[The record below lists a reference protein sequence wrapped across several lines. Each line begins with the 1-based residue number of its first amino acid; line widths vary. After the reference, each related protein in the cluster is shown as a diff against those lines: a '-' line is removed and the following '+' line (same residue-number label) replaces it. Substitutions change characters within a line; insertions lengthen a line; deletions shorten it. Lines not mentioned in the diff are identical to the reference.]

1 MARRRGGL
9 IRFLMFAI
17 VLVAVLAG
25 LVFAATRLLS
35 PTFVTDR
42 IVAAVKERTGR
53 DLTIAGGARIGFW
66 PRLSIR
72 LNDVTLS
79 NPPGMGGGVFLKVAE
94 VDLAV
99 EARPLLQ
106 RRLEVKRIYM
116 RRPQVNLLVDRK
128 GRQNWDFSAVASG
141 SGSTDGGSAATG
153 SDGGMPAPRNGGSGN
168 PAGDLLDEV
177 RIAPILVEEGRVSYL
192 DERDGTTFA
201 ASNVNLRVSLP
212 TPDSPLSLKGSA
224 VWRRQPVKFAL
235 FVKAP
240 QRLTASGSPLEA
252 SIDAARLKAS
262 YAGLATL
269 RSGFELAGHLEAST
283 PSLRG
288 MMRWL
293 GVDMPEGR
301 GLESLSV
308 RGGLD
313 LRPDRLEL
321 KKATVQLDGMTA
333 RGTVR
338 VLTKGARPKIVAA
351 LGVDRIDTNVYMAP
365 ETPGKGGD
373 GKAGKGSGPS
383 SAKGADAWSDRPI
396 DLSSLKAVDADLRL
410 AVNGIL
416 YRKVQIGRSTVTA
429 KLAKGVLDA
438 TLKDMTLYG
447 GRASGRLV
455 LDGSGP
461 KAVVRGA
468 LNAKGLNGEG
478 LLKDFA
484 DITSLKGTLDMSLS
498 LAAKGRSQQEMVSTL
513 LGKAKLTFRDG
524 AVKGINIARLVRTVE
539 KAVVNG
545 WKKAPKE
552 KTDFAELS
560 GSFDIRDG
568 IAKTKDL
575 KMLGPLVRLSGS
587 GEVDLLRRRLDL
599 RIDPKLVKSL
609 KGQGG
614 TFDLKGLP
622 VPIIIRGPWD
632 NPKIYPDIEGI
643 LKNPEKAYD
652 TFRKLM
658 QAGPAGFLR
667 AMTKARENAGRGTKE
682 AAKAKQKEVERKATE
697 ELGKVVGDEKAEKT
711 VKKAKKKAKKILK
724 DIFR

>member
-1 MARRRGGL
+1 MARRRGGMT
-9 IRFLMFAI
+9 RFLVFAI
-17 VLVAVLAG
+17 VLVALLAG

-35 PTFVTDR
+35 PRFVTDR

-66 PRLSIR
+66 PRLSVR
-72 LNDVTLS
+72 LDDVTLS
-79 NPPGMGGGVFLKVAE
+79 NPPEMGGGAFLKVAE
-94 VDLAV
+94 IDLEV

-128 GRQNWDFSAVASG
+128 GRQNWDFSTAAGG
-141 SGSTDGGSAATG
+141 SGSAGGGSAAG
-153 SDGGMPAPRNGGSGN
+153 PDGDSPAPRDGKGGN
-168 PAGDLLDEV
+168 PAGNLLDEV
-177 RIAPILVEEGRVSYL
+177 RIAPILIEEGKVSYL
-192 DERDGTTFA
+192 DERDGTTFT
-201 ASNVNLRVSLP
+201 ASDVNLRVSLP

-240 QRLTASGSPLEA
+240 QKLATGGSPLEA
-252 SIDAARLKAS
+252 SIDAARLKAG

-288 MMRWL
+288 LMRWL
-293 GVDMPEGR
+293 GVDMPQGR

-313 LRPDRLEL
+313 LRPGRLEL

-338 VLTKGARPKIVAA
+338 VLTNGVRPKIVAA

-365 ETPGKGGD
+365 EKDGG
-373 GKAGKGSGPS
+373 GKAGRENGPS
-383 SAKGADAWSDRPI
+383 SAKGAEAWSDRPI

-416 YRKVQIGRSTVTA
+416 YRKVRIGRSTVTA
-429 KLAKGVLDA
+429 RLDRGVLDA

-447 GRASGRLV
+447 GKASGRLV

-484 DITSLKGTLDMSLS
+484 DITALKGTLDMSLS
-498 LAAKGRSQQEMVSTL
+498 LAARGRSQQEMVSTL
-513 LGKAKLTFRDG
+513 LGKADLTFRDG
-524 AVKGINIARLVRTVE
+524 AIKGVNVARLVRTVE
-539 KAVVNG
+539 KSVVEG

-632 NPKIYPDIEGI
+632 DPKIYPDIEGI
-643 LKNPEKAYD
+643 LKDPEKAYD

-658 QAGPAGFLR
+658 QTGPAGFLR
-667 AMTKARENAGRGTKE
+667 AMTKARDKAGRGAKE
-682 AAKAKQKEVERKATE
+682 AAKAKQKEVERRATE

-711 VKKAKKKAKKILK
+711 VKKAKKKAKKILE

>member
-1 MARRRGGL
+1 MARRRGRL
-9 IRFLMFAI
+9 LRFLMFAV

-25 LVFAATRLLS
+25 LVFVATRLLS
-35 PTFVTDR
+35 PGFVTDR

-79 NPPGMGGGVFLKVAE
+79 NPPQMGGGIFLKVAE
-94 VDLAV
+94 IDLAV

-128 GRQNWDFSAVASG
+128 GRQNWDFSG
-141 SGSTDGGSAATG
+141 AATG
-153 SDGGMPAPRNGGSGN
+153 SGATGGGSGAASRDGSPSTPRNAKSGN

-177 RIAPILVEEGRVSYL
+177 RIAPILVEEGKVSYL

-201 ASNVNLRVSLP
+201 ASDVNLRLSLP
-212 TPDSPLSLKGSA
+212 TPASPLSLKGSA
-224 VWRRQPVKFAL
+224 VWRQQPVKFAL

-240 QRLTASGSPLEA
+240 QRLTVSGSPLEA

-262 YAGLATL
+262 YTGLATL

-293 GVDMPEGR
+293 GVDMPDGR
-301 GLESLSV
+301 GLEKLSV

-313 LRPDRLEL
+313 LRPDRVEL

-338 VLTKGARPKIVAA
+338 ILTGGGRPKIVAA

-365 ETPGKGGD
+365 ETST
-373 GKAGKGSGPS
+373 KAGGKTAGTSSTKGV
-383 SAKGADAWSDRPI
+383 DAWSNQPI

-410 AVNGIL
+410 AVNSIL
-416 YRKVQIGRSTVTA
+416 YRKVRIGRSTVTA
-429 KLAKGVLDA
+429 KLEKGVLDA
-438 TLKDMTLYG
+438 TLKDMSLYG
-447 GRASGRLV
+447 GKASGRLV

-478 LLKDFA
+478 LLRDFA

-498 LAAKGRSQQEMVSTL
+498 LAARGRSQQEMVSTL
-513 LGKAKLTFRDG
+513 LGKTKLTFRDG
-524 AVKGINIARLVRTVE
+524 AIKGINIARLVRTVE

-568 IAKTKDL
+568 IAKTRDL
-575 KMLGPLVRLSGS
+575 KMLGPLVRLTGS
-587 GEVDLLRRRLDL
+587 GEVDLLRRKLDL

-614 TFDLKGLP
+614 SFDLKGLP

-643 LKNPEKAYD
+643 LKDPEKAYN

-667 AMTKARENAGRGTKE
+667 AMTKARKNAGRGAKE
-682 AAKAKQKEVERKATE
+682 AAKAKQEEVERKATK
-697 ELGKVVGDEKAEKT
+697 ELGKVVGEEQAEKA
-711 VKKAKKKAKKILK
+711 VKKTKKKAKKILK
-724 DIFR
+724 GIFR

>member
-1 MARRRGGL
+1 MARRRGGV
-9 IRFLMFAI
+9 IRFLTFAI
-17 VLVAVLAG
+17 VLVAILAG
-25 LVFAATRLLS
+25 LLFAATRLLS
-35 PTFVTDR
+35 PRFVTDR

-72 LNDVTLS
+72 LDDVTLS
-79 NPPGMGGGVFLKVAE
+79 NPPEMGGGVFLKVAQI
-94 VDLAV
+94 DLAV

-128 GRQNWDFSAVASG
+128 GRQNWNFSVAG
-141 SGSTDGGSAATG
+141 DTAADAG
-153 SDGGMPAPRNGGSGN
+153 ADNRSPAARNTENGN

-177 RIAPILVEEGRVSYL
+177 RIAPILVEEGQVSYL
-192 DERDGTTFA
+192 DERDGTTFS
-201 ASNVNLRVSLP
+201 ASEVNLRVSLP
-212 TPDSPLSLKGSA
+212 TPESPLSLKGSA
-224 VWRRQPVKFAL
+224 VWRQQPVKLAL

-252 SIDAARLKAS
+252 SIDSARLKAG
-262 YAGLATL
+262 YTGLATL
-269 RSGFELAGHLEAST
+269 RTGFELAGHLEAST

-288 MMRWL
+288 LMRWL
-293 GVDMPEGR
+293 GVEMPEGR
-301 GLESLSV
+301 GLESFSV

-313 LRPDRLEL
+313 LRPDRVEL
-321 KKATVQLDGMTA
+321 KKATVRLDGMTA
-333 RGTVR
+333 RGTLR
-338 VLTKGARPKIVAA
+338 VVTKGTRPKIVAA

-365 ETPGKGGD
+365 PPTAKD
-373 GKAGKGSGPS
+373 GVKAS
-383 SAKGADAWSDRPI
+383 SAKGADAWSDRPV

-416 YRKVQIGRSTVTA
+416 YRKVRIGRSNVVA
-429 KLAKGVLDA
+429 KLEKGVLDA
-438 TLKDMTLYG
+438 TLKDMALYG
-447 GRASGRLV
+447 GKASGRLV

-484 DITSLKGTLDMSLS
+484 DITSLKGTLDTSLS
-498 LAAKGRSQQEMVSTL
+498 LAARGRSQQEMVSTL
-513 LGKAKLTFRDG
+513 LGKAKLTFRNG
-524 AVKGINIARLVRTVE
+524 AIRGINVARLVRTVE

-568 IAKTKDL
+568 IAKTDDL

-614 TFDLKGLP
+614 RFDLKGLP

-643 LKNPEKAYD
+643 LKDPEKAYD

-667 AMTKARENAGRGTKE
+667 AMTKARENAGRGAKE
-682 AAKAKQKEVERKATE
+682 AAKAKQEEVERKATE
-697 ELGKVVGDEKAEKT
+697 ELGKVVGDEQAEKT
-711 VKKAKKKAKKILK
+711 VKKAKKKAKKLLK

>member
-1 MARRRGGL
+1 MAGRRGGL
-9 IRFLMFAI
+9 VRFLVFAI
-17 VLVAVLAG
+17 LLAAVVAGA
-25 LVFAATRLLS
+25 VFAATRLLS
-35 PTFVTDR
+35 PRFVTER

-79 NPPGMGGGVFLKVAE
+79 NPPGMGGGTFLKVAE
-94 VDLAV
+94 IDLAV

-128 GRQNWDFSAVASG
+128 GRQNWDFSAATETAAG
-141 SGSTDGGSAATG
+141 KGDGGAAA
-153 SDGGMPAPRNGGSGN
+153 PAGNGGAGGGN
-168 PAGDLLDEV
+168 PAGGLLDEV
-177 RIAPILVEEGRVSYL
+177 RIAPIIIEEGRVGYL
-192 DERDGTTFA
+192 DERDGTTFTA
-201 ASNVNLRVSLP
+201 TDVNLNVSLP
-212 TPDSPLSLKGSA
+212 TPESPLSLKGSA
-224 VWRRQPVKFAL
+224 VWRQQPVRFAL
-235 FVKAP
+235 FIKAP
-240 QRLTASGSPLEA
+240 QRLATGGSPLEA
-252 SIDAARLKAS
+252 NIDTARLKAS
-262 YAGLATL
+262 YTGLASL
-269 RSGFELAGHLEAST
+269 RTGFELAGHLEAST

-293 GVDMPEGR
+293 GVDIPPGR
-301 GLESLSV
+301 GLEALSV

-321 KKATVQLDGMTA
+321 KKATLKLDGMTA

-365 ETPGKGGD
+365 EKAAKDGGKSGKD
-373 GKAGKGSGPS
+373 GKPGGTS
-383 SAKGADAWSDRPI
+383 SAGGVTAWSDAPI

-410 AVNGIL
+410 AANAIL
-416 YRKVQIGRSTVTA
+416 YRKVRIGRSSVTA
-429 KLAKGVLDA
+429 TLKNGVLDA
-438 TLKDMTLYG
+438 SLKDMALYG

-484 DITSLKGTLDMSLS
+484 DMTSLRGTLDMSLS

-513 LGKAKLTFRDG
+513 LGKARLTFRDG
-524 AVKGINIARLVRTVE
+524 AVKGVNIARLVRTVE

-545 WKKAPKE
+545 WEKAPKE

-614 TFDLKGLP
+614 KFDLKGLP
-622 VPIIIRGPWD
+622 VPILIRGPWD

-643 LKNPEKAYD
+643 LKNPEKAYE

-658 QAGPAGFLR
+658 RSGPAGFLK
-667 AMTKARENAGRGTKE
+667 AMTKARESAGRTARD
-682 AAKAKQKEVERKATE
+682 AARAKQKQVEEKAKE
-697 ELGKVVGDEKAEKT
+697 ELGKVVGDEQAEKT
-711 VKKAKKKAKKILK
+711 VKKAKKKAKKILE

>member
-1 MARRRGGL
+1 MARRRGRL
-9 IRFLMFAI
+9 IRFLAFAV

-35 PTFVTDR
+35 PGFVTDQ

-66 PRLSIR
+66 PRLSVR

-79 NPPGMGGGVFLKVAE
+79 NPPEMGGGVFLKVAE
-94 VDLAV
+94 IDLAV

-128 GRQNWDFSAVASG
+128 GRQNWDFSGAAAG
-141 SGSTDGGSAATG
+141 SGTPDNGASASRSEGSSA
-153 SDGGMPAPRNGGSGN
+153 PADS
-168 PAGDLLDEV
+168 LLDEV
-177 RIAPILVEEGRVSYL
+177 RIAPILIEDGRVGYL
-192 DERDGTTFA
+192 DERDGTTFS
-201 ASNVNLRVSLP
+201 ASEVNLRVSLP

-224 VWRRQPVKFAL
+224 VWKKQPVKFAL
-235 FVKAP
+235 FIKAP
-240 QRLTASGSPLEA
+240 QKLAVTGSPLEA

-262 YAGLATL
+262 YTGLATL

-288 MMRWL
+288 LMRWL
-293 GVDMPEGR
+293 GVDIPEGR
-301 GLESLSV
+301 GLEAFSV

-321 KKATVQLDGMTA
+321 KKATVRLDGMTA

-338 VLTKGARPKIVAA
+338 VLTKGRRPKVIAA

-365 ETPGKGGD
+365 DTP
-373 GKAGKGSGPS
+373 AGSGEKASGTSP
-383 SAKGADAWSDRPI
+383 AKGADAWSDRPI

-410 AVNGIL
+410 AANGIL
-416 YRKVQIGRSTVTA
+416 YRKVRIGRSNVTA
-429 KLAKGVLDA
+429 KLENGVLDA
-438 TLKDMTLYG
+438 TLKEMALYG
-447 GRASGRLV
+447 GKASGRLV

-478 LLKDFA
+478 LLRDFA
-484 DITSLKGTLDMSLS
+484 DITSLKGTLELSLS
-498 LAAKGRSQQEMVSTL
+498 LAAKGRNQQEMVSTL
-513 LGKAKLTFRDG
+513 LGKTKLTFRDG
-524 AVKGINIARLVRTVE
+524 AIKGINIARLVRTVE

-575 KMLGPLVRLSGS
+575 KMLGPLVRLTGS

-609 KGQGG
+609 KGQGS

-622 VPIIIRGPWD
+622 VPILIRGPWD

-658 QAGPAGFLR
+658 QAGPAGFLK
-667 AMTKARENAGRGTKE
+667 AMTKARKNAGSGAKE
-682 AAKAKQKEVERKATE
+682 AVKAQQKAVEQKATE
-697 ELGKVVGDEKAEKT
+697 ELGKVVGDEQAEKT

>member
-1 MARRRGGL
+1 MARRRGGV

-17 VLVAVLAG
+17 VLAAVLAG
-25 LVFAATRLLS
+25 LIFAATRLLS
-35 PTFVTDR
+35 PRFVTDR

-72 LNDVTLS
+72 LDDVTLS
-79 NPPGMGGGVFLKVAE
+79 NPPEMGGGVFLKVAE
-94 VDLAV
+94 IDLEV

-128 GRQNWDFSAVASG
+128 GHQSWDFSGTA
-141 SGSTDGGSAATG
+141 GGAGTPDADREAAG
-153 SDGGMPAPRNGGSGN
+153 PGGNTSIPRGGGNGT

-177 RIAPILVEEGRVSYL
+177 RIAPILVEEGQVSYL

-201 ASNVNLRVSLP
+201 ASDVNLRVSLP

-240 QRLTASGSPLEA
+240 QRLTVSGSPLEA

-262 YAGLATL
+262 YSGLATL
-269 RSGFELAGHLEAST
+269 RTGFELAGHLEAST

-338 VLTKGARPKIVAA
+338 VLTKGVRPKIVAA

-365 ETPGKGGD
+365 EVSPGGG
-373 GKAGKGSGPS
+373 GASGAS

-396 DLSSLKAVDADLRL
+396 DLSSLKTVDADLRL
-410 AVNGIL
+410 AANAIL
-416 YRKVQIGRSTVTA
+416 YRKVRIGRSTVTA
-429 KLAKGVLDA
+429 KLEKGVLDA

-447 GRASGRLV
+447 GKASGRLV
-455 LDGSGP
+455 LDGSGQ

-498 LAAKGRSQQEMVSTL
+498 LAARGRSQQEMVSTL

-524 AVKGINIARLVRTVE
+524 AIRGINIARLVRTVE

-667 AMTKARENAGRGTKE
+667 AMTQARENANRSARE
-682 AAKAKQKEVERKATE
+682 AAKAKQKAVEQKAAK
-697 ELGKVVGDEKAEKT
+697 ELGRVMGDRQAEKT
-711 VKKAKKKAKKILK
+711 VKKAKKKAKKILQ
-724 DIFR
+724 DLFR